1 MPTLALEDYEPI
13 AETNHESRRFTHAG
27 ATIHIKATARETNRA
42 HSLIE
47 LTVPARFP
55 GATLHYHKTFVES
68 FYILEGQIEVIRGE
82 ETITATA
89 GKLLHMP
96 IGMIHGFHNATD
108 QPARFLVICTPG
120 GFDSFFTGLIEWM
133 RREPQW
139 PPADRDALIA
149 FGLQHDTYYV

>member
-13 AETNHESRRFTHAG
+13 AETNHESRRHTFAG

-47 LTVPARFP
+47 LTVPGHFP

-68 FYILEGQIEVIRGE
+68 FYVLEGQIEVIRGD
-82 ETITATA
+82 ETITATV

-120 GFDSFFTGLIEWM
+120 GFDSFFTGLIDWM
-133 RREPQW
+133 KREPQW

-149 FGLQHDTYYV
+149 FGLKHDTYYV